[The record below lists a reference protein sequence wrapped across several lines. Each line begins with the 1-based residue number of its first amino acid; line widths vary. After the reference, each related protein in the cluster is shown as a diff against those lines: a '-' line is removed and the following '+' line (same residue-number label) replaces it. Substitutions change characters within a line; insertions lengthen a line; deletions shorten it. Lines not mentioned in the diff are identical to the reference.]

1 MTKIAILEYS
11 MYGHISQ
18 LIHPKRDG
26 ISRCRS
32 RTFEVC

>member
-26 ISRCRS
+26 ISRC
-32 RTFEVC
+32 